1 MRAGRGT
8 TPAARLKAGVCIVLG
23 LVVFCS
29 ALAAQARPDTQP
41 ARAPAEAPLVLAA
54 TVDSV
59 IHPVSADFM
68 VSAIRRAEAERAAL
82 LVFTLRTP
90 GGLVDSTREITTAIV
105 ASRVPVVV
113 FIAPSGAR
121 AASAGFI
128 ITMASDLAAMAPGTH
143 IGAAHPVSGSGEKVD
158 ETMSKKMTSDVAA
171 SARALASHR
180 GRNLELVEQAVT
192 ESRSYTEQEASQAR
206 PPLVEVI
213 AADVA
218 DLLRKIDGR
227 QIARFDG
234 RKEVLRTRGARVV
247 PIEMNWR
254 QRILSAIAH
263 PQVAYILF
271 TLGTLGL
278 TIELWS
284 PGAILPGVVGA
295 ICLLLAFFAF
305 SILPI
310 NYAGLLLIVFGLAM
324 IMLEVKFT
332 SYGVLGA
339 GGVTSLVVGSL
350 MLVDASAPDLRL
362 SLSFVLPIAL
372 GIAAIILFLVRL
384 AVAAQRERSVTGTAG
399 MTGELGRA
407 LSAVTA
413 DGGQVLVH
421 GEIWNAQSDV
431 PIPPG
436 GRVRVVAVNG
446 LTLVVS
452 AQGILAKEQP

>member
-1 MRAGRGT
+1 M
-8 TPAARLKAGVCIVLG
+8 L
-23 LVVFCS
+23 S
-29 ALAAQARPDTQP
+29 
-41 ARAPAEAPLVLAA
+41 A

-82 LVFTLRTP
+82 LIFTLRTP

-105 ASRVPVVV
+105 ASRTPVVV

-121 AASAGFI
+121 AASAGFL

-143 IGAAHPVSGSGEKVD
+143 IGAAHPVSGSGEKID
-158 ETMSKKMTSDVAA
+158 ETMSKKMASDVAA

-180 GRNLELVEQAVT
+180 GRNVALVEQAVT
-192 ESRSYTEQEASQAR
+192 ESRSYTEQEAAQAS

-213 AADVA
+213 AADVP

-234 RKEVLRTRGARVV
+234 RREVLHTRGARVV

-284 PGAILPGVVGA
+284 PGAILPGVVGG

-310 NYAGLLLIVFGLAM
+310 NYAGLLLIVFGLAL

-339 GGVTSLVVGSL
+339 GGLVSLVVGSL

-362 SLSFVLPIAL
+362 PLSFVLPIAL
-372 GIAAIILFLVRL
+372 GISAIILFLVRL
-384 AVAAQRERSVTGTAG
+384 AVAAQRGRAVTGEAG
-399 MTGELGRA
+399 MVGELGRA
-407 LSAVTA
+407 LSAITL

-421 GEIWNAQSDV
+421 GEIWNARSDV

-436 GRVRVVAVNG
+436 GTVRVVALNG

-452 AQGILAKEQP
+452 AYGVIAKEQP